1 LLGPIFQAL
10 KWPLILMAA
19 FGVLSLML
27 AKKQGGGQGR
37 RRKNARWQEPRMEHA
52 PAAQPERVFRPVIK
66 KPVDYGNA
74 RFCLKNKTLL
84 SEREQGCYWRL
95 VEHLSPDFIVLAQVG
110 FSQILSTRGGTGE
123 QNYALYGTMRQKV
136 ADFVICRQDLS
147 VVAVIELDDSSHRG
161 KEEQDKKRDAAVRQ
175 AGLLSFR
182 LPNTPGN
189 ELVKNLADVL
199 RRMYLGADSLSS
211 SAGLS
216 PAVRKHDETKMG
228 GRFCPAGSGEC
239 HAGHGGGSA
248 WPCRADVRAG
258 YRHRATGAGKHA
270 RKSSGYHHRGAE
282 KFTWR
287 RCPYRLRGGRVH
299 PRTPAQYRAVRLLH
313 LLLLAHVSGRC
324 SGSIP
329 MISRWTRPLSAC
341 MATMPPMAACKRD
354 AWAT

>member
-1 LLGPIFQAL
+1 MRKAIILFLALASATASAQVYTCTDPQTGRPIYSNYPGCTVTNAGQSAPVQSAQPAAPAQVQPMLAPVTQTPQQAQPAQPFTPQPAQPAVQPTPQLPQVVPVIPTPSSLLAPIFQAL
-10 KWPLILMAA
+10 KWPLILMAG

-27 AKKQGGGQGR
+27 TKKQGSGRGR
-37 RRKNARWQEPRMEHA
+37 RKENARWQEPRMAHT
-52 PAAQPERVFRPVIK
+52 PVAQPERVFRPVIK

-136 ADFVICRQDLS
+136 ADFVVCRQDLS

-189 ELVKNLADVL
+189 EPVKNLADVL
-199 RRMYLGADSLSS
+199 RRMYLSADFVSS
-211 SAGLS
+211 SVGPSHDAN
-216 PAVRKHDETKMG
+216 AQKHE
-228 GRFCPAGSGEC
+228 
-239 HAGHGGGSA
+239 
-248 WPCRADVRAG
+248 
-258 YRHRATGAGKHA
+258 
-270 RKSSGYHHRGAE
+270 
-282 KFTWR
+282 
-287 RCPYRLRGGRVH
+287 
-299 PRTPAQYRAVRLLH
+299 
-313 LLLLAHVSGRC
+313 
-324 SGSIP
+324 
-329 MISRWTRPLSAC
+329 
-341 MATMPPMAACKRD
+341 
-354 AWAT
+354 

>member
-1 LLGPIFQAL
+1 MGMIRVMPIYIVLASATASAQVYTCTDPQTGRVIYSNYPGCTVANAGQPAPVPSAQPAAPVQVQPMLAPVTQAPQQAQPAQPFTPQPAQPAVQSTPQLPQVIPAPASLLGPIFQAL
-10 KWPLILMAA
+10 KWPLILIAG

-27 AKKQGGGQGR
+27 TKKQGSGRGR
-37 RRKNARWQEPRMEHA
+37 RKKNARWQEPRMEHA

-136 ADFVICRQDLS
+136 ADFVVCRQDLS

-189 ELVKNLADVL
+189 EPVKNLAEVL
-199 RRMYLGADSLSS
+199 RRMDAQRGGVNTTA
-211 SAGLS
+211 SAG
-216 PAVRKHDETKMG
+216 
-228 GRFCPAGSGEC
+228 
-239 HAGHGGGSA
+239 
-248 WPCRADVRAG
+248 
-258 YRHRATGAGKHA
+258 
-270 RKSSGYHHRGAE
+270 
-282 KFTWR
+282 
-287 RCPYRLRGGRVH
+287 
-299 PRTPAQYRAVRLLH
+299 
-313 LLLLAHVSGRC
+313 
-324 SGSIP
+324 
-329 MISRWTRPLSAC
+329 
-341 MATMPPMAACKRD
+341 
-354 AWAT
+354 